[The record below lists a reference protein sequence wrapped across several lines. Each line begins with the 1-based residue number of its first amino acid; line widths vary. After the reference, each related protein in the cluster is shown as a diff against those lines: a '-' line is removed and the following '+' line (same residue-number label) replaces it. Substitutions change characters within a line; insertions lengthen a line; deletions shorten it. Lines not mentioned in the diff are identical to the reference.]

1 MKISLFD
8 ALSGGVGADRSP
20 GAPGQSSE
28 RFQSIIRNLTHLLNT
43 RRGSVG
49 HLPDYGLPDLGS
61 LYRGMPDSVD
71 ELRRTVQETIEKY
84 EPRLSRVRVKVQVG
98 DTSTMRLPLILTAE
112 MDGER
117 VRLVTTFSS
126 RKLVE
131 VGSYTER
138 D

>member
-8 ALSGGVGADRSP
+8 ALSGDDRASRMRDGP
-20 GAPGQSSE
+20 DRSSE

-61 LYRGMPDSVD
+61 LYRGMPDSID
-71 ELRRTVQETIEKY
+71 ELRRSVQETIEKY
-84 EPRLSRVRVKVQVG
+84 EPRLNRVRVKVQVA
-98 DTSTMRLPLILTAE
+98 DASTMRLPLILTAE

-117 VRLVTTFSS
+117 VRLMTTFSS
-126 RKLVE
+126 REPVE
-131 VGSYTER
+131 VGSYMSR